1 MFNAI
6 FNYNGKEMKI
16 QCKLSDLMKDIF
28 QKYKLKTDINN
39 NVFYLYNGTKI
50 NEELKLEEIIN
61 SHDKNLNQ
69 LNILVYDETTEDNKT
84 LKESKEILCPIC
96 KENVIIDLKNY
107 KLEMKCK
114 NNHVNKISFKN
125 YNNKIDLSK
134 IICNKCNKKRCDIYK
149 NEFYICLKC
158 NIQLCPLCKSMH
170 DQNHDIINKNF
181 WNYGNFI
188 GRSF

>member
-16 QCKLSDLMKDIF
+16 QCKLSEQMKDIF
-28 QKYKLKTDINN
+28 QKYKLKTNINN

-134 IICNKCNKKRCDIYK
+134 IICN
-149 NEFYICLKC
+149 
-158 NIQLCPLCKSMH
+158 
-170 DQNHDIINKNF
+170 
-181 WNYGNFI
+181 
-188 GRSF
+188 